1 MKQNKDK
8 LIIASLF
15 FAVFAAMA
23 IILQNYL
30 FLFLAVIAFSIIYLS
45 K

>member
-1 MKQNKDK
+1 MKRSRDK

-15 FAVFAAMA
+15 FVVFAIMA

-30 FLFLAVIAFSIIYLS
+30 FLFLAIIAFSIIYLS